1 MPRQHGFSDRV
12 ADLRAEAA
20 GAGGGWLAAV
30 DSRRI
35 PPPPAVAW
43 LGAREARDGDG
54 GRGGRADAGRALREA
69 GPEAAQA
76 RSDRDERTPR
86 NGPRGRV
93 RRGVRPTQPPG
104 SRRSRTC
111 APPGLP
117 LREGTASAKTGS
129 EMRGEER
136 GGARTRMESRAG
148 GGEGGLHAAEPTS
161 AARPPRPGF
170 AERPRISERRPWE
183 PGAGRAGATASLLA
197 QVEALEPDAPAVA
210 VAAGGV
216 EEALARRL
224 ELRREARKAERLRR
238 LRPDDLERQRHGD
251 GLDGLLA
258 DGTVHGA
265 ARPRGRGPCNALPA
279 AAGRGRGGLAR

>member
-1 MPRQHGFSDRV
+1 M
-12 ADLRAEAA
+12 A
-20 GAGGGWLAAV
+20 
-30 DSRRI
+30 SRRI

-43 LGAREARDGDG
+43 RGARTACDGDG
-54 GRGGRADAGRALREA
+54 GCGGRADAGRALREA

-111 APPGLP
+111 ATPGLP

-129 EMRGEER
+129 GMRGEER
-136 GGARTRMESRAG
+136 GGARRRMGSRAG

-170 AERPRISERRPWE
+170 AERPRISERRALGARTPRLGSPE
-183 PGAGRAGATASLLA
+183 PASGRGRVSLA
-197 QVEALEPDAPAVA
+197 Q
-210 VAAGGV
+210 
-216 EEALARRL
+216 RRKGPVCGPL
-224 ELRREARKAERLRR
+224 
-238 LRPDDLERQRHGD
+238 RQRGAKKW
-251 GLDGLLA
+251 GRSRSQFLDLPRFC
-258 DGTVHGA
+258 VV
-265 ARPRGRGPCNALPA
+265 RPRGTRGTPRFVN
-279 AAGRGRGGLAR
+279 

>member
-1 MPRQHGFSDRV
+1 M
-12 ADLRAEAA
+12 AE
-20 GAGGGWLAAV
+20 GLATV
-30 DSRRI
+30 VSRRI

-43 LGAREARDGDG
+43 RGARTACDGDG
-54 GRGGRADAGRALREA
+54 GCGGRADAGRALREA

-111 APPGLP
+111 ATPGLP

-136 GGARTRMESRAG
+136 GGARRRMGSRAG

-170 AERPRISERRPWE
+170 AERPRISERRAL
-183 PGAGRAGATASLLA
+183 GARSLRAVAGAFHLRNGAKARFAGLRDGAAPKSGEGPAFFRAGAR
-197 QVEALEPDAPAVA
+197 
-210 VAAGGV
+210 
-216 EEALARRL
+216 ARR
-224 ELRREARKAERLRR
+224 RE
-238 LRPDDLERQRHGD
+238 
-251 GLDGLLA
+251 
-258 DGTVHGA
+258 
-265 ARPRGRGPCNALPA
+265 RPRR
-279 AAGRGRGGLAR
+279 AGRSPPRRAPSRRARRRRSGRRGSPRRPRARRRRTCTRR

>member
-20 GAGGGWLAAV
+20 GAGGGGLAAV

-54 GRGGRADAGRALREA
+54 GCGGRADAGRALREA

-76 RSDRDERTPR
+76 RSERDERTPR

-93 RRGVRPTQPPG
+93 RRGVRPTRPPG
-104 SRRSRTC
+104 SRRSRTRG
-111 APPGLP
+111 APGRP

-136 GGARTRMESRAG
+136 GGARRRMGSRAG

-161 AARPPRPGF
+161 AARPPRN
-170 AERPRISERRPWE
+170 AAPWE